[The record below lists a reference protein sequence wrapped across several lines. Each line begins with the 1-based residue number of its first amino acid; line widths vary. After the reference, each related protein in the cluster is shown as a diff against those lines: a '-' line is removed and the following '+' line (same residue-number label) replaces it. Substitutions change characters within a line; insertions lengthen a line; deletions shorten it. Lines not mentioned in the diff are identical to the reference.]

1 MLMPSIFRDGFRDS
15 FFEDFFRMPERFYPS
30 VKSYQQSSLMQTDIK
45 ENETSFEVT
54 MNLPGFAKEDVKGE
68 LKDGYLTIS
77 AESSQNKDEKDDDG
91 TYIKRE
97 RYFGSCR
104 RSFYV
109 GEAVNEEDI
118 KAKFEN
124 GTLKL
129 TIPKK
134 NAQAAAEKSKFISIE
149 G

>member
-15 FFEDFFRMPERFYPS
+15 FFDDFFRMPERFYPS
-30 VKSYQQSSLMQTDIK
+30 MKSYQQSSLMQTDIK